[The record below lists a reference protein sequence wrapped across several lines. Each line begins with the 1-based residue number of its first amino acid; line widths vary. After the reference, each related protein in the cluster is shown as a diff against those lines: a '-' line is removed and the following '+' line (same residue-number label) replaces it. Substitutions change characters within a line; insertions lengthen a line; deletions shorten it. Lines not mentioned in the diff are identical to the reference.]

1 MWNNPLIGDY
11 HLFSAADLQLTRLA
25 AILGHTATV
34 EWITILAC
42 LRVLEKGS
50 WKALNA
56 FAVLHAWGIAIQMT
70 AGAMHHLCT
79 DCVEQLW
86 IKFLVWEFGRN
97 DGVNAIRVKFLLE
110 PDQGMRVRQTS
121 LLPLY
126 GIHPTGDVS
135 KDLTFLDK
143 PE

>member
-1 MWNNPLIGDY
+1 MWNNPLVGDY
-11 HLFSAADLQLTRLA
+11 HLFSASDLQLTRLA

-42 LRVLEKGS
+42 LRVLEKGT

-79 DCVEQLW
+79 DCDASEADLASATLW
-86 IKFLVWEFGRN
+86 Y
-97 DGVNAIRVKFLLE
+97 
-110 PDQGMRVRQTS
+110 TS
-121 LLPLY
+121 NRRRLQRSYLP
-126 GIHPTGDVS
+126 
-135 KDLTFLDK
+135 
-143 PE
+143 